1 MAVLIERMGKSS
13 LEVGLNARTS
23 TKLVNENLSQINT
36 YGFKNGIA
44 GLNEMAQRSMEF
56 RMNMNEAFKLA
67 DKVWSPE
74 GALEV
79 VSNLQVI
86 GGAFGDLNDPI
97 KLMYMATNNVEGLQ
111 DALIGASKS
120 LVTFNQEQGRFE
132 ITGANLRR
140 AHEMATTLGV
150 DYKELTNGAIA
161 AMERTAAASD
171 LMSTGLRM
179 EDKDREFLTNLAQM
193 KDGRMVIEVPESLQA
208 SLGKQTEIALD
219 TMTSEQSKL
228 LLDQREAFK
237 KMSMEDIAR
246 QQVTAV
252 ENIERDVSYLRAIA
266 RVGVGKEVGDAI
278 DRMLGVNQK
287 MISDESKNLTNKVAA
302 QMGTGLQL
310 LDEAKRKI
318 PELRLL
324 DRQKGELSTEAKIAN
339 IPTAQKQSKGTTEE
353 SKVVEEKNINI
364 KINPGTAV
372 VDEFSRAIWRDPRF
386 LSDVKRSYLNPN

>member
-1 MAVLIERMGKSS
+1 
-13 LEVGLNARTS
+13 
-23 TKLVNENLSQINT
+23 
-36 YGFKNGIA
+36 
-44 GLNEMAQRSMEF
+44 MAQKSLEF
-56 RMNMNEAFKLA
+56 RMNMNQAFQLA

-140 AHEMATTLGV
+140 AHEMAQTLGV

-161 AMERTAAASD
+161 AAERTSATAD
-171 LMSTGLRM
+171 LMASGLKM
-179 EDKDREFLTNLAQM
+179 DDKDREFLTNLSQM
-193 KDGRMVIEVPESLQA
+193 KGGKMVIEVPQSLQA

-219 TMTSEQSKL
+219 SMTSEQAKL

-252 ENIERDVSYLRAIA
+252 ENIERDVSFLRAVA
-266 RVGVGKEVGDAI
+266 RVGVGQGVGDAI
-278 DRMLGVNQK
+278 DKMIGVNQK
-287 MISDESKNLTNKVAA
+287 SASDMSKNITDKIGGMMGEGLGALKEKAQDITKKYGL
-302 QMGTGLQL
+302 QMGNVEAETESPSMKGNTKKNESTNETTNTPNLVEKKV
-310 LDEAKRKI
+310 LD
-318 PELRLL
+318 
-324 DRQKGELSTEAKIAN
+324 
-339 IPTAQKQSKGTTEE
+339 
-353 SKVVEEKNINI
+353 INL
-364 KINPGTAV
+364 NPGNGV

-386 LSDVKRSYLNPN
+386 LNDVRRSYLNPN